1 MSEVSKLTASAF
13 VRAFLSFY
21 KWQVWHVCTDRF
33 GAAESAFLHAK
44 EIGRVKFSAEK
55 PFAIPFVWRP
65 AALSPM
71 AALGRSLTDTSSSSL
86 AY

>member
-1 MSEVSKLTASAF
+1 MCAQTVL
-13 VRAFLSFY
+13 VLLN
-21 KWQVWHVCTDRF
+21 
-33 GAAESAFLHAK
+33 LHFCMQK
-44 EIGRVKFSAEK
+44 KIGRVKFSAEK

-71 AALGRSLTDTSSSSL
+71 AALCRSLTDTSSSSL